1 MSQTSRFA
9 FALSATLL
17 AAAGCNDDN
26 NRLQLL
32 ETHAQVDNAAGLTL
46 SARIDTEVAS
56 RQLGDAETLAA
67 AKAYTDGQ
75 FSKGETAVR
84 LDLEVERAKA
94 AEADALAQS
103 KAYTDATVAK
113 LPVVKVA
120 HLFAEVKGGPPVD
133 LGRHHGQA
141 FGAAQF
147 GGKPVD
153 LWRDGVSTWIYF
165 DDINGCTGNAFLLAP
180 PRLLGRDRFI
190 GGGKVYAP
198 TSTTTVNAS
207 PAWRMNGMGVCEK
220 KSFNADFVPLT
231 ATGDSATAYDPLSL
245 YVDDVVEGG

>member
-9 FALSATLL
+9 FALSAALL
-17 AAAGCNDDN
+17 AVAGCNDDN
-26 NRLQLL
+26 NRLDALATSQQSANGTIAVSAANL
-32 ETHAQVDNAAGLTL
+32 E
-46 SARIDTEVAS
+46 TEVAN
-56 RQLGDAETLAA
+56 RKLGDVETLAA
-67 AKAYTDGQ
+67 AKAYTDSQ
-75 FSKGETAVR
+75 FAKGETAVR
-84 LDLEVERAKA
+84 LDLEVERAKG
-94 AEADALAQS
+94 AEADGLAQS
-103 KAYTDATVAK
+103 KAYTDASLAK

-141 FGAAQF
+141 FGAALI

-153 LWRDGVSTWIYF
+153 LWRDGNQWIYF
-165 DDINGCTGNAFLLAP
+165 DDINGCTGNAYLLVP

-190 GGGKVYAP
+190 AGGKVYAP
-198 TSTTTVNAS
+198 SAS
-207 PAWRMNGMGVCEK
+207 QPVSASLAWRQNGLGVCEK
-220 KSFNADFVPLT
+220 KGGLFDAIPLT